1 MSSMFEV
8 PAQAPVDLGEYLR
21 ILRRRAW
28 VIVVVT
34 VLSVAAVYAWATNQ
48 EKTYT
53 AVGQIVV
60 AQTTEKG
67 IVATQSQVVQSDTVH
82 REALGELPD
91 APSVDAT
98 FDGESGSVTL
108 RAESTDPALA
118 AKSID
123 ADIQAYKNYLTFI
136 AGGAWA
142 P

>member
-1 MSSMFEV
+1 MFEV

-28 VIVVVT
+28 VVVVVT
-34 VLSVAAVYAWATNQ
+34 VLAVAAAYAWATTRD
-48 EKTYT
+48 KTYT

-67 IVATQSQVVQSDTVH
+67 VVATQSQVVQSDAVH
-82 REALGELPD
+82 GEALRHVPN
-91 APSVDAT
+91 APWVTAT

-108 RAESTDPALA
+108 RAESTDPVARGQEHRR
-118 AKSID
+118 
-123 ADIQAYKNYLTFI
+123 ADPGIQGLPDLSPRSV
-136 AGGAWA
+136 AWQ

>member
-8 PAQAPVDLGEYLR
+8 PAQAPVDLSEYLR

-34 VLSVAAVYAWATNQ
+34 VLSVAAAYAWASNQ

-82 REALGELPD
+82 REALRQLPERT
-91 APSVDAT
+91 PR
-98 FDGESGSVTL
+98 GRHL
-108 RAESTDPALA
+108 RR
-118 AKSID
+118 
-123 ADIQAYKNYLTFI
+123 
-136 AGGAWA
+136 
-142 P
+142 

>member
-1 MSSMFEV
+1 MSSVFEV
-8 PAQAPVDLGEYLR
+8 PAQAPVDPSEYLR

-34 VLSVAAVYAWATNQ
+34 VLAVAAAYAWATNQ

-82 REALGELPD
+82 REALGQVPN
-91 APSVDAT
+91 APS
-98 FDGESGSVTL
+98 GGRHL
-108 RAESTDPALA
+108 RR
-118 AKSID
+118 
-123 ADIQAYKNYLTFI
+123 
-136 AGGAWA
+136 
-142 P
+142 